1 MKKDDGS
8 GRYQFTVKW
17 QNDSVE
23 SCLGPAELT
32 VIRTVMVPQTSYQAR
47 QVQVPQVQQ
56 VRVPRQV
63 MEQQV
68 SYIQVPKMEVQEHKV
83 PTQKTIMVP
92 QVVEETYT
100 YQTQRPVYTT
110 KYRTVQVPKMIYE
123 PVEVPYQEQ
132 EFEMKEQTYQV
143 PRMTEEIQN
152 VTNYVTQTV
161 QEPVVNMVPQTQT
174 VNTVQ
179 QINKVVEYARTPVNQ
194 YTVPGPSYTMPA
206 QQTYTMPAQQTYAMP
221 ATTGY
226 TMPATTGYAMP
237 ATTGYTMPTTS
248 YGGYGGYPGYPTGGI
263 Y

>member
-1 MKKDDGS
+1 MPTTGYAMPTT
-8 GRYQFTVKW
+8 GYQQQGVERQVFTEQV
-17 QNDSVE
+17 
-23 SCLGPAELT
+23 T
-32 VIRTVMVPQTSYQAR
+32 VPQQQTVMVPQTSYQAR

-68 SYIQVPKMEVQEHKV
+68 SYYQVPKMEIQEHKV

-92 QVVEETYT
+92 QVVQEEYTYT
-100 YQTQRPVYTT
+100 TQRPVYTT
-110 KYRTVQVPKMIYE
+110 KYREVQVPKMTYE
-123 PVEVPYQEQ
+123 TVQVPYQEQ

-179 QINKVVEYARTPVNQ
+179 QINKVVEYARTPVNT
-194 YTVPGPSYTMPA
+194 YTVPGPSYQMPA
-206 QQTYTMPAQQTYAMP
+206 ETYTQQYA
-221 ATTGY
+221 
-226 TMPATTGYAMP
+226 MPATTGYAMP
-237 ATTGYTMPTTS
+237 ATTGHTMPATT
-248 YGGYGGYPGYPTGGI
+248 GYTT
-263 Y
+263 